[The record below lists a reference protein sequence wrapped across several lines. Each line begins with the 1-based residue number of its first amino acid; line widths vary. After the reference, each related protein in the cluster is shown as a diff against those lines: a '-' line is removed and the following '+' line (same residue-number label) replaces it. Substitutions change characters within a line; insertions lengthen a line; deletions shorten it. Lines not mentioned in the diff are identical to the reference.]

1 MLIIKKRYLDF
12 WLGLKYSLDDRAVER
27 QYFVNFTEQQK
38 KFCLSLQNDGVNNYI
53 FIGVKLY
60 KVELQFHYA

>member
-12 WLGLKYSLDDRAVER
+12 WLGLKHSLDDRAVER